1 MKLIKKLISIIIVL
15 VILLMCIVIG
25 LGYFMY
31 KDAVDETNLK
41 TKVAK
46 IKAEENYIVYNQLP
60 EEYIKAVIAVED
72 QRFNNHSGIDII
84 SIGRAIV
91 TNIQEKRIVQGG
103 STITQQLAK
112 NMYFTQEKSF
122 VRKVAELFVV
132 YDLEKNY
139 TKEDIFELYV
149 NISYF
154 GDGYYGIGE
163 ASQGYFNKLPKDMTL
178 AECTLIAG
186 IPNAPSVYAPTKNPD
201 LALERQKQVIRKM
214 VDNKDLTNEEAEKLY
229 NEIK

>member
-1 MKLIKKLISIIIVL
+1 
-15 VILLMCIVIG
+15 
-25 LGYFMY
+25 MY
-31 KDAVDETNLK
+31 KNAISEIDLD
-41 TKVAK
+41 TKIEE
-46 IKAEENYIVYNQLP
+46 IKADDDYIVFGELP
-60 EEYIKAVIAVED
+60 EEYVDAVISVED
-72 QRFNNHSGIDII
+72 QRFYNHIGVDII
-84 SIGRAIV
+84 SIGRATV

-103 STITQQLAK
+103 STITQQVAK

-163 ASQGYFNKLPKDMTL
+163 ASVGYFNKLPKFVKSSIITSSFSSGTCTFVTL
-178 AECTLIAG
+178 
-186 IPNAPSVYAPTKNPD
+186 
-201 LALERQKQVIRKM
+201 
-214 VDNKDLTNEEAEKLY
+214 
-229 NEIK
+229 